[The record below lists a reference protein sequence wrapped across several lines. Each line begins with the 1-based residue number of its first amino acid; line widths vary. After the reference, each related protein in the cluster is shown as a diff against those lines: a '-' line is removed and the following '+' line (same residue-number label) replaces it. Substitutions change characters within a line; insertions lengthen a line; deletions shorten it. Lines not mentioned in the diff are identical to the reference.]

1 MYLYVYKKK
10 HTLRINNFAGFLPG
24 FRNQI
29 GTGTLQ
35 DANSQHISESNFL
48 ICTTKNT
55 TTNIQRVQSLRG
67 FHMGCATCRRRRGE
81 LIMKVYLQDSPMR
94 GWNHCGIS
102 LFLVIDMVL
111 YSSKHP
117 HWECF
122 LENLRR
128 IFELIL
134 IFFWSANFGLGIEFD
149 GVRFQASS
157 IIFPRMCFR
166 VSSDRRF
173 LRISLF

>member
-1 MYLYVYKKK
+1 MYTKK

-29 GTGTLQ
+29 GTLQ

-48 ICTTKNT
+48 ICTTTNT

-102 LFLVIDMVL
+102 LFLVIDMVF

-117 HWECF
+117 HRECF

-128 IFELIL
+128 IFELIFFIL
-134 IFFWSANFGLGIEFD
+134 ISQFWIRDWVWWCTIPGIINHLPENVFPCFLG
-149 GVRFQASS
+149 
-157 IIFPRMCFR
+157 
-166 VSSDRRF
+166 
-173 LRISLF
+173 